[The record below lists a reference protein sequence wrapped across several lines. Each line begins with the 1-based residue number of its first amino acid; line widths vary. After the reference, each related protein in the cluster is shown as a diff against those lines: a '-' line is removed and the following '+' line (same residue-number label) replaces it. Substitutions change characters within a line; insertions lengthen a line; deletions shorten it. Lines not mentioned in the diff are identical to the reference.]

1 MYLTLRTNFHSLRGF
16 ASSTG
21 AATSQLPSIPSCDFE
36 APPYRGPS
44 YERIV
49 EIQKTR
55 LTPNVTPYYRK
66 PLLIHSGK
74 MQWLFDHEGR
84 KYLDMFGGIV
94 TVSVGHCHPKVNAA
108 LSAQMETLW
117 HTTNIYMHPK
127 IHEYA
132 ERITQTMPGD
142 LKRVYFVNSGS
153 EANDLA
159 MLMARLHTGNHEIVS
174 FRNAYHGASP
184 LTMGITA
191 HSTWRFPLPGVSN
204 GIIHAMNPD
213 PYQGH
218 WGGRYC
224 RDSVAQTIR
233 ECECPADGATCA
245 ATDKYYH
252 ELEQI
257 FRFSLPRGRVA
268 GMFAE
273 SIQGV
278 GGTVQYPKGYI
289 AKAAKLVR
297 ANGGIFI
304 ADEVQSGF
312 GRTGDHFWGFEGHG
326 IIPDIVTCAKGIG
339 NGFPIGAV
347 ITTPEIAQCLDRA
360 LHFNTYG
367 GNPLASAVGIA
378 VLDVIEE
385 EELQKN
391 SKIVGTQLLKGLLEL
406 QKKYE
411 IIGDVR
417 GKGLMIG
424 VELVED
430 RTTRKPLSTPHVI
443 EIWEK
448 CKDIGVLL
456 GRGGLNGNALRIKP
470 PMCITMDDADFTL
483 EVLEDVLLAHFK
495 KKRRNV
501 LR

>member
-1 MYLTLRTNFHSLRGF
+1 
-16 ASSTG
+16 
-21 AATSQLPSIPSCDFE
+21 
-36 APPYRGPS
+36 
-44 YERIV
+44 
-49 EIQKTR
+49 
-55 LTPNVTPYYRK
+55 
-66 PLLIHSGK
+66 

-94 TVSVGHCHPKVNAA
+94 TVSVGHCHPKINAA
-108 LSAQMETLW
+108 LADQMDTLW

-132 ERITQTMPGD
+132 YRITETMPGN
-142 LKRVYFVNSGS
+142 LKKVYFVNSGS

-159 MLMARLHTGNHEIVS
+159 ILMARLHTGNHEIIS

-213 PYQGH
+213 PFLGH
-218 WGGRYC
+218 WGGKSC
-224 RDSVAQTIR
+224 RDSIAQTIR
-233 ECECPADGATCA
+233 ECNCENGSSCEAS
-245 ATDKYYH
+245 DKYYH

-257 FRFSLPRGRVA
+257 FRFSLPRGKVA

-289 AKAAKLVR
+289 KRAAKLVR
-297 ANGGIFI
+297 ANGGVFI
-304 ADEVQSGF
+304 SDEVQSGF
-312 GRTGDHFWGFEGHG
+312 GRTGDHFWGFQGHG

-347 ITTPEIAQCLDRA
+347 ITTPEIAQCLDKA
-360 LHFNTYG
+360 LHFNTFG

-391 SKIVGTQLLKGLLEL
+391 SKIVGTRLIKGLLEL

-417 GKGLMIG
+417 GK
-424 VELVED
+424 VS
-430 RTTRKPLSTPHVI
+430 PS
-443 EIWEK
+443 
-448 CKDIGVLL
+448 
-456 GRGGLNGNALRIKP
+456 
-470 PMCITMDDADFTL
+470 
-483 EVLEDVLLAHFK
+483 
-495 KKRRNV
+495 
-501 LR
+501 

>member
-1 MYLTLRTNFHSLRGF
+1 MYSTILRTNIPLRGLTT
-16 ASSTG
+16 S
-21 AATSQLPSIPSCDFE
+21 ATSSQLPSLPVSDFE
-36 APPYRGPS
+36 APAYRGPT
-44 YERIV
+44 YEKIV
-49 EIQKTR
+49 ELQKTR
-55 LTPNVTPYYRK
+55 LTPNVTPYYKK
-66 PLLIHSGK
+66 PLLIHSGR

-94 TVSVGHCHPKVNAA
+94 TVSVGHCHPKINAA
-108 LSAQMETLW
+108 LADQMDTLW

-132 ERITQTMPGD
+132 YRITETMPGN
-142 LKRVYFVNSGS
+142 LKKVYFVNSGS

-159 MLMARLHTGNHEIVS
+159 ILMARLHTGNHEIIS

-213 PYQGH
+213 PFLGH
-218 WGGRYC
+218 WGGKYC
-224 RDSVAQTIR
+224 RDSIAQTIR
-233 ECECPADGATCA
+233 ECNCEDGNSCEAS
-245 ATDKYYH
+245 DKYYH

-257 FRFSLPRGRVA
+257 FRFSLPRGKVA

-289 AKAAKLVR
+289 KKAAKLVR

-304 ADEVQSGF
+304 SDEVQSGF
-312 GRTGDHFWGFEGHG
+312 GRTGDHFWGFQEHG

-360 LHFNTYG
+360 LHFNTFG

-391 SKIVGTQLLKGLLEL
+391 SKIVGTCLIKGLLEL

-430 RTTRKPLSTPHVI
+430 RNTRKPLSIPHVI

-448 CKDIGVLL
+448 CKDLGVLL
-456 GRGGLNGNALRIKP
+456 GRGGLNGNVFRIKP
-470 PMCITMDDADFTL
+470 PMCINTQDVDFTL
-483 EVLEDVLLAHFK
+483 QVLDHILES
-495 KKRRNV
+495 RNA
-501 LR
+501 

>member
-1 MYLTLRTNFHSLRGF
+1 MTISGLSIFRTNLRSF
-16 ASSTG
+16 ASFT
-21 AATSQLPSIPSCDFE
+21 ATSQLPPLPACDFD

-44 YERIV
+44 YERVV
-49 EIQKTR
+49 ELQKTR

-66 PLLIHSGK
+66 PLLIHSGR

-108 LSAQMETLW
+108 LADQMDTLW

-132 ERITQTMPGD
+132 ERLTQTMPGK
-142 LKRVYFVNSGS
+142 LNRVYFVNSGS

-159 MLMARLHTGNHEIVS
+159 ILLARLHTGNHEIIS

-213 PYQGH
+213 PFLGH
-218 WGGRYC
+218 WGGKHC
-224 RDSVAQTIR
+224 RDSLAQTIR
-233 ECECPADGATCA
+233 DCNCTEKCCEATE
-245 ATDKYYH
+245 KYYH

-289 AKAAKLVR
+289 KKAAELVR
-297 ANGGIFI
+297 LNGGVFI
-304 ADEVQSGF
+304 SDEVQSGF
-312 GRTGDHFWGFEGHG
+312 GRTGDHFWGFQGHG
-326 IIPDIVTCAKGIG
+326 IVPDIVTCAKGIG

-347 ITTPEIAQCLDRA
+347 VTTEEIAQCLDKA
-360 LHFNTYG
+360 LHFNTFG

-391 SKIVGTQLLKGLLEL
+391 SQIVGSVLIKGLLEL
-406 QKKYE
+406 QQKHE

-430 RTTRKPLSTPHVI
+430 RATRKPLSTPHVV

-448 CKDIGVLL
+448 CKDMGVLL
-456 GRGGLNGNALRIKP
+456 GRGGLNGNTLRIKP
-470 PMCITMDDADFTL
+470 PMCINVDDAQITL
-483 EVLEDVLLAHFK
+483 DVLNCVLLWHFK
-495 KKRRNV
+495 KKRRNS

>member
-1 MYLTLRTNFHSLRGF
+1 
-16 ASSTG
+16 
-21 AATSQLPSIPSCDFE
+21 
-36 APPYRGPS
+36 
-44 YERIV
+44 
-49 EIQKTR
+49 
-55 LTPNVTPYYRK
+55 
-66 PLLIHSGK
+66 
-74 MQWLFDHEGR
+74 
-84 KYLDMFGGIV
+84 
-94 TVSVGHCHPKVNAA
+94 
-108 LSAQMETLW
+108 
-117 HTTNIYMHPK
+117 
-127 IHEYA
+127 
-132 ERITQTMPGD
+132 
-142 LKRVYFVNSGS
+142 
-153 EANDLA
+153 
-159 MLMARLHTGNHEIVS
+159 
-174 FRNAYHGASP
+174 
-184 LTMGITA
+184 
-191 HSTWRFPLPGVSN
+191 
-204 GIIHAMNPD
+204 MNPD

-257 FRFSLPRGRVA
+257 FLFLPPRGRVA
-268 GMFAE
+268 GMLLNQFKVLYNTPRATLQKQQSWYE
-273 SIQGV
+273 PMGGV
-278 GGTVQYPKGYI
+278 
-289 AKAAKLVR
+289 
-297 ANGGIFI
+297 FI

-456 GRGGLNGNALRIKP
+456 GRGGLNGNPSSDFSFYFTDLYERALL
-470 PMCITMDDADFTL
+470 D
-483 EVLEDVLLAHFK
+483 LL
-495 KKRRNV
+495 
-501 LR
+501 